1 MWPGNGKHGERRS
14 SKMESRRKFLCQVV
28 GGAGLAGVAG
38 PLCRARSYAQ
48 ADVRVDVP
56 EQIKAFCI
64 DFNWVHLERQPG
76 MPASAEIPTVF
87 APPGHWADASP
98 EDHVR
103 WYEAL
108 GANVIQTFVVSCNG
122 YAWYQGGFVP
132 PQPGL
137 KHDFLTEA
145 VRLGHQKKMLVMG
158 YFCVGANSKWGHDH
172 PDLSYGTPSTL
183 HIPFTDEYLDYLS
196 RSMADAMRKTGMDG
210 TMIDWVWNPS
220 KELRQK
226 GWLAAEKK
234 LFMQLTGKR
243 FPESGQ
249 PSQEDTL
256 QYERRAIDRCW
267 ARIRDTRDRTNPKC
281 ILWLSVSGMDDPTIA
296 DSKLLR
302 ECDWVMNESPDRKLF
317 LAGKRMVGK
326 QTRMIQNVVGWAEHN
341 AKEFLSD
348 PQNRGLD
355 LYGFAEPR
363 DNSLPLPVAEYLG
376 KRVEAFTGKDRL
388 SANDRNIAALARFYR
403 GLSLDEVR
411 P

>member
-1 MWPGNGKHGERRS
+1 
-14 SKMESRRKFLCQVV
+14 MESRRRFLWRVV
-28 GGAGLAGVAG
+28 ASAGLAGVAG
-38 PLCRARSYAQ
+38 PSGGARWYAPTDLR
-48 ADVRVDVP
+48 ADVP
-56 EQIKAFCI
+56 KQIKAFCI

-76 MPASAEIPTVF
+76 MPASAEAPTVF

-108 GANVIQTFVVSCNG
+108 GTNVIQTFAVSCNG
-122 YAWYQGGFVP
+122 YAWYQGGFIP

-137 KHDFLTEA
+137 KHDFLPEV
-145 VRLGHQKKMLVMG
+145 VRFGHQKKMLVMG

-196 RSMADAMRKTGMDG
+196 RSMADAMKKTGMDG
-210 TMIDWVWNPS
+210 TMIDWVWNPANQ
-220 KELRQK
+220 LRQE

-234 LFMQLTGKR
+234 LFTQLTGKP
-243 FPESGQ
+243 FPVSGL
-249 PSQEDTL
+249 PSQEDIL

-267 ARIRDTRDRTNPKC
+267 ARIRDTRDRTNPKF
-281 ILWLSVSGMDDPTIA
+281 ILWLSTNNLDDPSTVN
-296 DSKLLR
+296 SKLLA
-302 ECDWVMNESPDRKLF
+302 ECNWVMNESPNRKLF

-348 PQNRGLD
+348 PQNRDLD

-363 DNSLPLPVAEYLG
+363 DNSLPLPVAEYLR

-403 GLSLDEVR
+403 GLPLDTVL

>member
-1 MWPGNGKHGERRS
+1 
-14 SKMESRRKFLCQVV
+14 MESRRRFLWQVV
-28 GGAGLAGVAG
+28 GGAGLASVAG
-38 PLCRARSYAQ
+38 PFWGARSDAQ
-48 ADVRVDVP
+48 AEVRVDVP
-56 EQIKAFCI
+56 KQIKAFCI
-64 DFNWVHLERQPG
+64 DFNWVHLKRQPD
-76 MPASAEIPTVF
+76 MPASVEAPTVF

-98 EDHVR
+98 KDHVL

-108 GANVIQTFVVSCNG
+108 GANVIQTFAVSCNG

-137 KHDFLTEA
+137 RHDFLTEV

-158 YFCVGANSKWGHDH
+158 YFCVGANSKWGQDH

-196 RSMADAMRKTGMDG
+196 RSLADAMKKTGMDG
-210 TMIDWVWNPS
+210 TMIDWVWNPAN
-220 KELRQK
+220 ELRQK

-234 LFMQLTGKR
+234 LFTQLTGKR
-243 FPESGQ
+243 FPESGL
-249 PSQEDTL
+249 PSQEDIL
-256 QYERRAIDRCW
+256 QYERSAIDRCW
-267 ARIRDTRDRTNPKC
+267 ARIRDTRDRTNSHC
-281 ILWLSVSGMDDPTIA
+281 ILWLSASNMDDPTIA
-296 DSKLLR
+296 GSKMLS
-302 ECDWVMNESPDRKLF
+302 ECNWVMNESPDRKLF
-317 LAGKRMVGK
+317 LAGKRMAGK
-326 QTRMIQNVVGWAEHN
+326 QTRMIQNLVGWAEHN

-348 PQNRGLD
+348 PQNRALD

-403 GLSLDEVR
+403 GLSLDSVL